1 MNALDV
7 TVDGV
12 KITAS
17 LHTAAQPMAGAP
29 LLVALHGGTYSGEY
43 YRVAG
48 SAAGSFVDVANR
60 NGFSML
66 VLDRPG
72 YGGSDLLPEDENTFA
87 RQAELLDSAVGEM
100 LQGIDV
106 SSVVLVGHSIGG
118 MITLELAALHP
129 SWPLVGVAITG
140 MGARIPAGGAAETL
154 GSLPFEGVID
164 LPVPDRE
171 GVMFGPPGSYSETA
185 AVQARASYAPTP
197 FIELV
202 RAPQWARERL
212 AVVAP
217 AVAVPVLH
225 GLAEFDALWDTS
237 LEAREA
243 FIAAFA
249 EGVPVESSIV
259 AGVGHS
265 IDHHL
270 LGVVVQLRQ
279 LAFALEVAGPSSPS

>member
-1 MNALDV
+1 MSALDV

-12 KITAS
+12 RITAA
-17 LHTAAQPMAGAP
+17 LHAAAQPLAGAP

-43 YRVAG
+43 YRIAG
-48 SAAGSFVDVANR
+48 SAAGSYVDVANR

-87 RQAELLDSAVGEM
+87 RQAELLDAAVGEM
-100 LQGIDV
+100 LQSIDA

-118 MITLELAALHP
+118 MITLELAARHP
-129 SWPLVGVAITG
+129 SWPLVGVAVTG

-171 GVMFGPPGSYSETA
+171 GVMFGPAGTFSEDA
-185 AVQARASYAPTP
+185 AVRARASYAPTP
-197 FIELV
+197 FVELV

-212 AVVAP
+212 SVVAP
-217 AVAVPVLH
+217 EVAVPVHH

-237 LEAREA
+237 PEARDA
-243 FIAAFA
+243 FLAAFA
-249 EGVPVESSIV
+249 AGVPVESSIV

-279 LAFALEVAGPSSPS
+279 LAFALEVAGPN